1 MPATSAPLRVA
12 VTGSRGFVG
21 SWFLERLRAADPFGI
36 EAFALASPTMPADAD
51 GPDIRDADA
60 VLAAVRDTRPDV
72 VLHLAAIAAPG
83 HARADPTTAWQV
95 NVMGTLN
102 VARAVMTAAPDAR
115 FIFISSSEVYGD
127 SFIDAKAP
135 LDESAVLAPRSVY
148 AATKAAADLMIGQM
162 AKDGLNATRF
172 RPFNHTGPGQAA
184 DFVVSA
190 FARQIARIEHGLQP
204 PVIEVGN
211 LDAERDFLD
220 VRDIVDAYIAACR
233 GGDGRE
239 TGAVLNL
246 ATGAPVSIRAILD
259 TLLAAADRPIEVRT
273 DPARLRPNDI
283 AIASGNAALAHAA
296 LDWQPRIP
304 LAVTLRECLDFWRA
318 HIAAT
323 STSGS

>member
-1 MPATSAPLRVA
+1 MPATSGPLRVA

-21 SWFLERLRAADPFGI
+21 SWFLERLRATHSAGV
-36 EAFALASPTMPADAD
+36 EAFALATSAGQDS
-51 GPDIRDADA
+51 PDIRDADA
-60 VLAAVRDTRPDV
+60 VLAAVRNCRPDV

-102 VARAVMTAAPDAR
+102 VARAVLQEAPAAR
-115 FIFISSSEVYGD
+115 LVFVSSSEVYGD
-127 SFIDAKAP
+127 SFLEAAAP
-135 LDESAVLAPRSVY
+135 LDENAVLAPRSVY

-162 AKDGLNATRF
+162 AKDGLNAIRF
-172 RPFNHTGPGQAA
+172 RPFNHTGPGQAD

-204 PVIEVGN
+204 PVMEVGN

-233 GGDGRE
+233 GAGPE
-239 TGAVLNL
+239 NGAAVNL

-283 AIASGNAALAHAA
+283 ARASGNATLAQTALG
-296 LDWQPRIP
+296 WKPQIP
-304 LAVTLRECLDFWRA
+304 LEITLRDCLDFWRA
-318 HIAAT
+318 QVAAPA
-323 STSGS
+323 SAGA

>member
-1 MPATSAPLRVA
+1 MPATSGPLRVA

-21 SWFLERLRAADPFGI
+21 SWFLERLRATDPSGF
-36 EAFALASPTMPADAD
+36 EAFALATEGKVD

-60 VLAAVRDTRPDV
+60 VRAAMRDSRPDV

-102 VARAVMTAAPDAR
+102 VAHAVMKEAPAAR
-115 FIFISSSEVYGD
+115 LVFISSSEVYGD
-127 SFIDAKAP
+127 SFIDAAAP
-135 LDESAVLAPRSVY
+135 LDENAVLAPRSVY
-148 AATKAAADLMIGQM
+148 AATKAAADIMIGQM
-162 AKDGLNATRF
+162 AKDGLNAVRF
-172 RPFNHTGPGQAA
+172 RPFNHTGPGQAD

-204 PVIEVGN
+204 PVMEVGN

-220 VRDIVDAYIAACR
+220 VRDIVDAYISACR
-233 GGDGRE
+233 RE
-239 TGAVLNL
+239 GPGSGAVLNL

-259 TLLAAADRPIEVRT
+259 MLLAAADRPIEVKT

-283 AIASGNAALAHAA
+283 ARASGDAARAQAALG
-296 LDWQPRIP
+296 WKPQIP
-304 LAVTLRECLDFWRA
+304 LESTLRECLDFWRA
-318 HIAAT
+318 HIASSAAAEV
-323 STSGS
+323 